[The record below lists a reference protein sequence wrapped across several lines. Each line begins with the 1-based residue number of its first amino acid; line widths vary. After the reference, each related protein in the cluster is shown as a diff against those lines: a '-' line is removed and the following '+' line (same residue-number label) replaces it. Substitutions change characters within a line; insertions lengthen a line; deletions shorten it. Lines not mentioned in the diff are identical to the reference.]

1 MDTTEFLNLM
11 ADKNTKEKV
20 LDALEKVQIDLAV
33 LNKKGS
39 INSIDD
45 ALRIINDYTAAARLD
60 YEQVCISYFEAAA
73 RVFHEANA
81 DTEHLGFKRTIRL

>member
-1 MDTTEFLNLM
+1 MDTSEFLNLM

-33 LNKKGS
+33 LNKKGN

-60 YEQVCISYFEAAA
+60 YEKSCIFYFEAAA
-73 RVFHEANA
+73 RVFHEANKDA
-81 DTEHLGFKRTIRL
+81 EHLGFKRTIRL

>member
-45 ALRIINDYTAAARLD
+45 ALRIINDYTAVARLD
-60 YEQVCISYFEAAA
+60 YEKARISYFEAAA
-73 RVFHEANA
+73 QIFHEANA
-81 DTEHLGFKRTIRL
+81 DTEYLGFKRTIRL